1 MKLFVL
7 LSRIPWPLEKG
18 DKLRAFHQIKCLS
31 QNNEIHLVALNDSS
45 LVDKKKAFEI
55 MQPYCESIHF
65 YDLSKFGILWNLGL
79 FFFKRKPIQCGYFYN
94 KKIHREIHKLILSI
108 KPDMLFGQMVR
119 VAPYFVNEPIQ
130 KSIDYQDVLSM
141 GMKRRMDNA
150 SFFKKPVFKMEYK
163 RLLRYER
170 LVFDLFDVKTIISD
184 SDRQLINHPKKNEI
198 IVVPNGVDF
207 EHYKPIPAEKK
218 YDIIFSGNMAY
229 PPNVN
234 AVEYFSQ
241 EIMPLVWKKIPEATL
256 CIAGATPSPLV
267 KAVASDKIVV
277 TGWVDDMREMYA
289 RSKIFVAPMRIGT
302 GLQNKLLEAM
312 SMQLPC
318 ITTPL
323 ANGSLLA
330 KDGVEILI
338 GKTVEQIANHIVTLL
353 QNQNFANAM
362 AQKGNEFVRNMY
374 DWKNTTAIMENAM
387 KDSLAYKL

>member
-18 DKLRAFHQIKCLS
+18 DKLRAFYQIKCLS

-55 MQPYCESIHF
+55 MQPYCKSIHF
-65 YDLSKFGILWNLGL
+65 YDLSKLGILWNLGL
-79 FFFKRKPIQCGYFYN
+79 SFFKRKPIQCGYFYN
-94 KKIHREIHKLILSI
+94 KKIHREIHNLILSI
-108 KPDMLFGQMVR
+108 QPDMLFGQMVR
-119 VAPYFVNEPIQ
+119 VAPYFVNEPIL
-130 KSIDYQDVLSM
+130 KAIDYQDVLSM

-150 SFFKKPVFKMEYK
+150 SLFKKPIFKMEYK

-170 LVFDLFDVKTIISD
+170 LAFDLFDVKTIISD

-198 IVVPNGVDF
+198 IIVPNGVDF
-207 EHYKPIPAEKK
+207 EHYKPISAEKK

-241 EIMPLVWKKIPEATL
+241 EIMPLVWKIIPEATL
-256 CIAGATPSPLV
+256 CIAGATPMPSV
-267 KAVASDKIVV
+267 KAVANDKIVV

-338 GKTVEQIANHIVTLL
+338 GKTAEQIANHIVTLL
-353 QNQNFANAM
+353 QNQSLASAM

-374 DWKNTTAIMENAM
+374 DWRNATAIMENAM
-387 KDSLAYKL
+387 KDSIAHKL